1 MRKLSE
7 IKGDEAFDVIADLLE
22 PLSVIFTDEEVIKA
36 DNRVKKVATALRLH
50 KRELI
55 TILAILEG
63 VDAEKYAETMSLA
76 TLPKAA
82 VDLFND
88 EDLSILF

>member
-22 PLSVIFTDEEVIKA
+22 PISIIFTDEDVAKEES
-36 DNRVKKVATALRLH
+36 RLKKVSIALKKH
-50 KRELI
+50 KNEI
-55 TILAILEG
+55 ISMLAILEG
-63 VDAEKYAETMSLA
+63 TTPEKYAETVNLA
-76 TLPKAA
+76 TLPKA
-82 VDLFND
+82 VMDLFSD